1 MIKQLWQK
9 KMLVW
14 LDKRIPT
21 TSSISLKHSSIFIFP
36 SRFGAT
42 FLLLCLALFVL
53 GSNYQNNLMLILCY
67 LLIGFFLVNLL
78 ASYRNFAKLNFK
90 QGKLN
95 PVYAGENAELPIWIS
110 TNDESGKETHG
121 RLHINLWGDSPSSTF
136 DLDAPNNPSV
146 IPMSCPTRGIVK
158 LPRIT
163 FSSYYPFGLF
173 RTWTHLSFA
182 ASQWVYPAPI
192 VTPEPQSIDT
202 QHKVDDTSQNTSNIA
217 GHDEFDSLK
226 DYKIGEPLHHVAWK
240 QVAKGRGMISK
251 VFSSNQEA
259 EIWLTLNTTHDI
271 ERQLSEFSYLIQ
283 ELTKQNKRFGLNLGH
298 LTIKPSSDEEHRKY
312 CLESL
317 ATFSLPYG
325 DKP

>member
-1 MIKQLWQK
+1 
-9 KMLVW
+9 MLTW

-67 LLIGFFLVNLL
+67 LLVSFFLVNLL
-78 ASYRNFAKLNFK
+78 ASYRNFALLTFK
-90 QGKLN
+90 QGKLQ
-95 PVYAGENAELPIWIS
+95 PVFAGENAELPVWIS
-110 TNDESGKETHG
+110 TSSEGIKRPHG
-121 RLHINLWGDSPSSTF
+121 RLHMHLWGEKPSATF
-136 DLDAPNNPSV
+136 DLDASSNPS
-146 IPMSCPTRGIVK
+146 IISMPCPQRGIVK

-173 RTWTHLSFA
+173 RSWTHLSFA
-182 ASQWVYPAPI
+182 ANQWVYPAPL
-192 VTPEPQSIDT
+192 VVAEPPATETESSSETTAQ
-202 QHKVDDTSQNTSNIA
+202 QTSSTT

-226 DYKIGEPLHHVAWK
+226 DYKVGEPLHHVAWK

-259 EIWLTLNTTHDI
+259 EIWLVLESIKDI
-271 ERQLSEFSYLIQ
+271 EQQLSEFSYLVQ
-283 ELTKQNKRFGLNLGH
+283 ELTQQGKRFGLNLGQVV
-298 LTIKPSSDEEHRKY
+298 IDPASNEDHRKR
-312 CLESL
+312 CLETL
-317 ATFSLPYG
+317 ATHALPRSE
-325 DKP
+325 DK